1 MIEKALKALILSD
14 IRGTNAHQS
23 GALMQPTVRVGQ
35 YGLILY
41 SVYNRFTD
49 KRKKKEKQLNK
60 AKRALNICLI
70 SISRH
75 FWAHI
80 TL

>member
-1 MIEKALKALILSD
+1 MIENTLKAVILSD
-14 IRGTNAHQS
+14 IRGTNENQS

-49 KRKKKEKQLNK
+49 KGKKGK
-60 AKRALNICLI
+60 ATK
-70 SISRH
+70 
-75 FWAHI
+75 
-80 TL
+80 